1 MNVQS
6 KLAILPSIAIAIVLT
21 SCASPN
27 SSPAQSVKATQIAPP
42 TKVII
47 HRVKPGDRLSDIAKI
62 YTGSAENWREIAAF
76 NEIANPRKLLVGAEV
91 EIPESLTANYVDENQ
106 QVATTELVERPA
118 GSVVDVTKDEETG
131 VVIQSVNNNRN
142 FELKPITAST
152 ESAVEQT
159 RSTSESLY
167 VKVVGSYY
175 PKGVYSQPA
184 AYSQLLLRVAPGTV
198 FEFESKVND
207 WYKVQTDK
215 GVGYIRLVDG
225 LILE

>member
-1 MNVQS
+1 MVS
-6 KLAILPSIAIAIVLT
+6 A
-21 SCASPN
+21 CASTN
-27 SSPAQSVKATQIAPP
+27 SSRDQAVKATQVAPP
-42 TKVII
+42 TKVIT
-47 HRVKPGDRLSDIAKI
+47 HRVKTGDRLSDIAKI

-76 NEIANPRKLLVGAEV
+76 NEIANPRKLRVGAKV
-91 EIPESLTANYVDENQ
+91 EIPESLTANYVGEKQ
-106 QVATTELVERPA
+106 QVPTTQLVERPA

-131 VVIQSVNNNRN
+131 VVIKTVNDNRN
-142 FELKPITAST
+142 FELKPISVSSD
-152 ESAVEQT
+152 SAGTQT
-159 RSTSESLY
+159 SPTSESLY

-198 FEFESKVND
+198 FQFESKVND

-215 GVGYIRLVDG
+215 GTGYIRLVDG